1 MIFVSKFSPRLV
13 LLLVGITAL
22 SIAAIAC
29 AGEDGATGAQGPQ
42 GPQGAQGIEGPQ
54 GQTGATGSQGRRGNA
69 GIPGTDGVDGSTG
82 ERGER
87 GPAGPQGI
95 AGEPAFVTSGF
106 NLARV
111 GTYATS
117 QFDESAAEIVKF
129 DPKSGNLFVVN
140 AQRPGIDVL
149 SITKTGQ
156 MSAPATTVDIALVSS
171 RDVSAYGATVNS
183 VDVHNGVV
191 VAAVEADTVDGNG
204 TVVFY
209 DSTTLDVLNSI
220 TVGVLPDMVTFT
232 PDGTKVI
239 TANEGQPNDDYTVDP
254 EGTVSVIDV
263 SGGVATASHT
273 LLTFA
278 AFDGQLTSLRS
289 QGVRV
294 FGPNASV
301 SQDMEPE
308 YVAVSADSKTAY
320 VALQENN
327 ALAIVDLV
335 GMDITSIIALG
346 TKDHNKVGNGLD
358 ASNRDGR
365 INIRNW
371 PVHGLYMP
379 DAIATYAVDG
389 VQYIV
394 SANEGDSRDYD
405 GYSEE
410 ERVADLTLDPTAFP
424 NAAELQEDANLGRL
438 KTTTTLGDDDND
450 GDYDRIFSYGA
461 RSFSIWNSSGE
472 LVWDSGDQLER
483 ILAKHIPKDFNS
495 TNDENGSFD
504 DRSDDKG
511 PEPEAVKIVQT
522 GTGEWIVFIG
532 LERVGGI
539 ASYNITNPKSPEFI
553 GYMPGRFFEGDAA
566 AGTAGDLGPESIE
579 FISASDSPTG
589 RPLIVVA
596 NEVSCT
602 TTAWEMNFTP

>member
-156 MSAPATTVDIALVSS
+156 MSAPATTVDIALVSTI
-171 RDVSAYGATVNS
+171 DVSAYGATVNS

-410 ERVADLTLDPTAFP
+410 ERVADLTLDPTAFR

-495 TNDENGSFD
+495 TND
-504 DRSDDKG
+504 
-511 PEPEAVKIVQT
+511 
-522 GTGEWIVFIG
+522 
-532 LERVGGI
+532 
-539 ASYNITNPKSPEFI
+539 
-553 GYMPGRFFEGDAA
+553 
-566 AGTAGDLGPESIE
+566 
-579 FISASDSPTG
+579 
-589 RPLIVVA
+589 
-596 NEVSCT
+596 
-602 TTAWEMNFTP
+602 